1 MRRTTGILFA
11 TTLLALGLSACAP
24 QSEDAAKPPV
34 PSTTQ
39 TTDAP
44 ETDAPQAD
52 ATPAERADALCTAG
66 SADGDRACV
75 VTGQKVTGDLSFE
88 GYDIVKLIDSTFD
101 GAVAAGGLRDLVVT
115 GSQVGGD
122 LSITRTQGVVVK
134 LTTVGG
140 TLDISDAQHATLV
153 KNTVGG
159 DLNCDGV
166 RANGTGNEVT
176 GTTSCA
182 LR

>member
-1 MRRTTGILFA
+1 MRRTTGILFVTA
-11 TTLLALGLSACAP
+11 LLALGLSACAP
-24 QSEDAAKPPV
+24 QPEDAAKPPV
-34 PSTTQ
+34 PSATH

-44 ETDAPQAD
+44 EAG
-52 ATPAERADALCTAG
+52 ATPTERADALCQAG
-66 SADGDRACV
+66 PAAGDQACV

-88 GYDIVKLIDSTFD
+88 GYDVVKLIDSTVD

-115 GSQVGGD
+115 GSQIGGD
-122 LSITRTQGVVVK
+122 LSITRIQGVVVK

-166 RANGTGNEVT
+166 RADGTGNQVA
-176 GTTSCA
+176 GTASCV